1 MHGVSGLAV
10 VVRVMEVLDQEQ
22 GPVREGL
29 TVKAATL
36 ILRTAT
42 QTHAQVS

>member
-10 VVRVMEVLDQEQ
+10 VVRVTEVLDQEQ